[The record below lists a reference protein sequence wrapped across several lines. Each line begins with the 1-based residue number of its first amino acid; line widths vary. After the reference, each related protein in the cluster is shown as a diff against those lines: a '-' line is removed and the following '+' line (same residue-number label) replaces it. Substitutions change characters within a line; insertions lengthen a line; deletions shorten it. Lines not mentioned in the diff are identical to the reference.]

1 MKIRWLSG
9 AAAFAMAGVVVAVLP
24 ASATII
30 VEVGNNP
37 QVDENVQFNNG
48 EVDNAPL
55 IQGSTNQSGF
65 LVDFFGA
72 GEDLTSR
79 SRGQARVEAE
89 DGSTLDA
96 LTVALNASGSSFTSL
111 IYNLDAVKDGSVTFT
126 VNQVVGDPFVDS
138 FDLDKNG
145 QNFFTITAIDG
156 SRITSVGLASTVGL
170 QDVAQVRIGRGGTVV
185 VVPEPASLGLLGLG
199 ALGLLARRRHND

>member
-1 MKIRWLSG
+1 MKIRWLSR
-9 AAAFAMAGVVVAVLP
+9 AAAFALAGVVVAVLP

-37 QVDENVQFNNG
+37 QIDENVQFNNG

-55 IQGSTNQSGF
+55 IQGSTNKSGF

-72 GEDLTSR
+72 GEDLTSP

-126 VNQVVGDPFVDS
+126 VNRVVGDPFVGS

-156 SRITSVGLASTVGL
+156 PRITSVGLASTVGL
-170 QDVAQVRIGRGGTVV
+170 EDLKQVRIGSAVV
-185 VVPEPASLGLLGLG
+185 VIPEPASLGLLGLG